1 MRLRA
6 KILVLIAVFSIGIYF
21 LLSIFHLE
29 PPKTKLSLKNPVDIR
44 SARQVIE
51 QQTLEDLEDVRGIR
65 NLERINKNVDTREN
79 TNNDSVTFG
88 DNKQERAP
96 QEEERR
102 KEEEEEDLNN
112 DVYNDSDDVLTDEE
126 EESKTNQL
134 LPSQNVVQ
142 PIPKRAEIAIITIYD
157 NETQTPGA
165 IGGRYLDILNM
176 SLTNKQTYAK
186 RHGYDFHVDL
196 HMWIDKDRP
205 VAWSKLLAIRKR
217 LDEYKWVMW
226 VDVDTLFMNF
236 NIKLESLI
244 DENYD
249 FIVTNDGSG
258 LNSGVM
264 LFRQS
269 QWAKDFLL
277 ECYQQTQFLI
287 HKDIYEQ
294 RSIQHLVNTNPEN
307 GKHIKYLPQSSMNSY
322 TRYHAAH
329 YAYKEGEFMVH
340 MAGCRFLPNCK
351 PYFYETYKSYYDM
364 PKG

>member
-1 MRLRA
+1 MRLRG
-6 KILVLIAVFSIGIYF
+6 KILVLIAVFSIGTYF

-29 PPKTKLSLKNPVDIR
+29 PPKTKISLKNPVDIR

-51 QQTLEDLEDVRGIR
+51 QVEKETIEDLEDVRGIR
-65 NLERINKNVDTREN
+65 NLEPINIESKKSEGNPSN
-79 TNNDSVTFG
+79 LNDVAY
-88 DNKQERAP
+88 DEDDKEAEQQERRELT
-96 QEEERR
+96 EENSDSSRNSEDDATPEQTTER
-102 KEEEEEDLNN
+102 K
-112 DVYNDSDDVLTDEE
+112 V
-126 EESKTNQL
+126 
-134 LPSQNVVQ
+134 NVVQ
-142 PIPKRAEIAIITIYD
+142 PITKRPDIAIITIYD
-157 NETQTPGA
+157 NETQVPGA

-176 SLTNKQTYAK
+176 SLTNKKAYAS

-236 NIKLESLI
+236 NTKLESLI
-244 DENYD
+244 DDNYD
-249 FIVTNDGSG
+249 FVVTNDGSG

-269 QWAKDFLL
+269 QWAKDFLY

-307 GKHIKYLPQSSMNSY
+307 QRHIKYLPQSAMNSY
-322 TRYHAAH
+322 TKYHAAH

-340 MAGCRFLPNCK
+340 MAGCRFLPSCK
-351 PYFYETYKSYYDM
+351 PYFYETYKSYFDM